1 MSDVLRPVERRIL
14 ALRDQGIDNAE
25 IARRFKRSEKFI
37 ERVIDWTQIPRRETA
52 REPGLS
58 PIERRVLNLRT
69 DGLSYE
75 EIGQRFRRGPDHIRR
90 VERYAHLRNDLGLG

>member
-14 ALRDQGIDNAE
+14 ALRDQGVETAE
-25 IARRFKRSEKFI
+25 IARRFKRSEDFI
-37 ERVIDWTQIPRRETA
+37 ERVIAWTQIPRRTVS
-52 REPGLS
+52 RQQGLS
-58 PIERRVLNLRT
+58 PIERRVIDLRT

-90 VERYAHLRNDLGLG
+90 VEGFARLRSDLGLD